1 LVATVFCLAV
11 LDNLSDTSQDSAV
24 YSLLTTAFPEYST
37 PLPQEGAAA
46 DRLKTDAII
55 STITTVKPKVEAAD
69 AAVRSK
75 KVKSYTLPEACTPP
89 QMEEINMQLSP
100 KKCTETQKKPYEQR
114 CSFTQASKC
123 PDPIWLSNFHKKNQR
138 LKHPF
143 LSFFVGCNKAIDAV
157 NTLRMGSKDPKFDV
171 QKWATI
177 LTHGGKS
184 YSGSSCGNLDKNGRL
199 AKDLE
204 VNISG
209 QAAQPGAQV
218 YCFEPVVA
226 TFQEL
231 NRTKHTIGWGDELV
245 LERVALSNEPGV
257 IHVPTMGVALG
268 KENFQINSDKNIC
281 ETPEAQK
288 SDQCLSIPVNTID
301 NYMKNVGDSRPIHY
315 LSIDVEGY
323 DFNVI
328 KGAQKTLER
337 VHYLEFEYNWV
348 GPWAKQQLADAIDL
362 FKSKDF
368 VCYFPGVNGNIWR
381 ITDCWQEFYAIHS
394 WANVACVNYKIPEAA
409 PLAKRMEK
417 MFLKTLKR
425 KNVTYG

>member
-1 LVATVFCLAV
+1 M
-11 LDNLSDTSQDSAV
+11 
-24 YSLLTTAFPEYST
+24 YSLLTTEFPEYSAS
-37 PLPQEGAAA
+37 LPKEGAAA
-46 DRLKTDAII
+46 DRLKTDTII
-55 STITTVKPKVEAAD
+55 SGTATKPKVEAAD
-69 AAVRSK
+69 AAAISSSER
-75 KVKSYTLPEACTPP
+75 VKSHTLPEACTPP
-89 QMEEINMQLSP
+89 QMEQINMQLSP
-100 KKCTETQKKPYEQR
+100 EKCINEQRKPYLQE

-123 PDPIWLSNFHKKNQR
+123 PDAIWLTDFHKKHQG

-171 QKWATI
+171 QKWAAI
-177 LTHGGKS
+177 LTHGGKD
-184 YSGSSCGNLDKNGRL
+184 YSGSSCGNLNNDGSL
-199 AKDLE
+199 SKDLE
-204 VNISG
+204 VDISD

-231 NRTKHTIGWGDELV
+231 KRTKDTIGWGDELV
-245 LERVALSNEPGV
+245 LERAALSNEPGV

-268 KENFQINSDKNIC
+268 KENFQINSERQIC
-281 ETPEAQK
+281 ETPAAQK
-288 SDQCLSIPVNTID
+288 SNQCLSIPVYTID
-301 NYMKNVGDSRPIHY
+301 NYMTSIGADSRPIHY

-348 GPWAKQQLADAIDL
+348 GPWAKQHLADAIDL

-368 VCYFPGVNGNIWR
+368 VCYFPGINGNIWR

-409 PLAKRMEK
+409 PLAEQMEM
-417 MFLKTLKR
+417 MFLKTLER
-425 KNVTYG
+425 KDVRYG